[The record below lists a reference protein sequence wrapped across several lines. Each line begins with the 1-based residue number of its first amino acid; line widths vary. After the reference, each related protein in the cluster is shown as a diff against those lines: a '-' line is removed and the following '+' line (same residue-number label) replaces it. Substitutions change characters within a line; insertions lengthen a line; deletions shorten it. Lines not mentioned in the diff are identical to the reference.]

1 MALPALFRAAI
12 AVAAAVVVGSCSG
25 DRAADGTPRNQSDV
39 CAIFAEF
46 PHWRDAAIAS
56 SARWGAPV
64 EVQMAIIWRE
74 SSFRSAVRPPK
85 KYFMGVIPD
94 GHVSSA
100 YGYAQ
105 AIDGTWNWYRE
116 ATGNDDADRTRFDHA
131 ADFVGW
137 YMAQSVQQNGIGMHD
152 AYNQYLAYHEGH
164 AGHRNGSHLEK
175 EWLMKAARDVASR
188 AASYRGQL
196 RHCSWS

>member
-1 MALPALFRAAI
+1 MILPRYLGAATLI
-12 AVAAAVVVGSCSG
+12 VAVLAVGSCSG
-25 DRAADGTPRNQSDV
+25 GRVADGTPRNQSDL

-74 SSFRSAVRPPK
+74 SSFRPAVRPRK
-85 KYFMGVIPD
+85 TYILGIIPD
-94 GHVSSA
+94 GHVSTA

-105 AIDGTWNWYRE
+105 AVDGTWDWYRRD
-116 ATGNDDADRTRFDHA
+116 TGNSDADRTKFSDA

-137 YMAQSVQQNGIGMHD
+137 YMAQSVRQNGIGMHD

-164 AGHRNGSHLEK
+164 GGHRSGSYQEK
-175 EWLMKAARDVASR
+175 EWLKKAARGVASR
-188 AASYRGQL
+188 AATYRGQL
-196 RHCSWS
+196 RRCS

>member
-1 MALPALFRAAI
+1 MILPRRYRAVAFAAAI
-12 AVAAAVVVGSCSG
+12 LAVGSCSG
-25 DRAADGTPRNQSDV
+25 QRVERTPSNQADL

-74 SSFRSAVRPPK
+74 SSFRAAVRPRK
-85 KYFMGVIPD
+85 TYILGVIPD
-94 GHVSSA
+94 GHISSA

-105 AIDGTWNWYRE
+105 AIDGTWDWYRKD
-116 ATGNDDADRTRFDHA
+116 TGNGGADRTRFEDA

-137 YMAQSVQQNGIGMHD
+137 YMAQTERQNGVGMYD

-164 AGHRNGSHLEK
+164 GGHRARSFLEK
-175 EWLMKAARDVASR
+175 DWLIQAARDVASR

-196 RHCSWS
+196 RNC